1 MMKKQPLMDRLKA
14 HGQEHLIR
22 FWDQL
27 DETQR
32 SGLASQIE
40 SIDFD
45 LISRLVHQ
53 KSDATNLEE
62 LAKRAMPPHAIRLHY
77 PAELN
82 EIARKIGENAIRAG
96 RVGMVLVSGGQ
107 GTRLGFNRPKGMFP
121 IGPISNRTLYEMH
134 VDSLRGAMK
143 KYKCEIPMFV
153 MTSPA
158 TDSETRSYFEEHDNL
173 GLPSHLLHIF
183 RQGAMPAVDA
193 STGKILLESE
203 AQIALSPD
211 GHGGIVAAM
220 KKCGILEQCRSR
232 GIEHLFYA
240 QVDNPLVTA
249 CNPLLIGHHIQAGSE
264 MTTQV
269 VKKRFAKEKVGNV
282 VSIDGKTHI
291 IEYSDLPDEAAER
304 RNPDGSLALWAGNI
318 AVHVLNCDFLQN
330 CSENSESL
338 PFHIAHKVVPYI
350 NDSGDKV
357 KPSQPNG
364 YKFERFVFDLL
375 PEAKVA
381 LVVEGDAA
389 EVFAPVKNADGAATD
404 TPSACRDAISGRFK
418 RWLAAANVRTDDSIR
433 VEIHPMWAFDV
444 EDVVSKFSSP
454 VEINVDTYFA

>member
-1 MMKKQPLMDRLKA
+1 MNKQQLMDRLKA
-14 HGQEHLIR
+14 HGQDHLIR
-22 FWDQL
+22 FWDHL

-32 SGLASQIE
+32 LGLASQIE

-45 LISRLVHQ
+45 LITRLVHQ
-53 KSDATNLEE
+53 KSKATSLEE
-62 LAKRAMPPHAIRLHY
+62 LAKRAMPPHAIRLGI

-82 EIARKIGENAIRAG
+82 EIARKTGEDAIRAG
-96 RVGMVLVSGGQ
+96 RVGMVLVAGGQ
-107 GTRLGFNRPKGMFP
+107 GTRLGFDLPKGMFP
-121 IGPISNRTLYEMH
+121 IGPISNRTLFEMH
-134 VDSLRGAMK
+134 VDSLRGTMK
-143 KYKCEIPMFV
+143 KYECEIPMFI

-158 TDSETRSYFEEHDNL
+158 TDVETRRYFEEHDNL
-173 GLPSHLLHIF
+173 GLSAHLLHIF

-193 STGKILLESE
+193 STGKVLLESE

-232 GIEHLFYA
+232 GIQQLFYA

-249 CNPLLIGHHIQAGSE
+249 CDPLLIGHHIQANSE

-282 VSIDGKTHI
+282 VSIDGKTQI

-318 AVHVLNCDFLQN
+318 AVHVLNCEFLQN

-338 PFHIAHKVVPYI
+338 PFHIAHKAVPYI
-350 NDSGDKV
+350 NESGDKV

-364 YKFERFVFDLL
+364 FKFERFVFDLL

-389 EVFAPVKNADGAATD
+389 GVFAPVKNADGAATD
-404 TPSACRDAISGRFK
+404 TPSACRDAISSRFK
-418 RWLAAANVRTDDSIR
+418 RWLAAANVRTADSIR
-433 VEIHPMWAFDV
+433 LEIHPLWAFDM
-444 EDVVSKFSSP
+444 EDVKTKFSSP
-454 VEINVDTYFA
+454 LEIHVDTYFA